1 MSQGGSFDDLL
12 TRLRT
17 GDDEAARAIFDRFA
31 NRLIGVARMRLG
43 QRFRPKLDPEDVVQS
58 VYKSFFVRFAEGQFD
73 LKSWDNLWAL
83 LTVLTIRK
91 CGHRIEYF
99 QAARRDIRGE
109 VSPRPTNDSWH
120 SWEALAREPTP
131 VEAALLTEV
140 VEQLMRTLELRH
152 QEIVALTLQ
161 GLTVTEVSAQVGCS
175 ERTVRRVLEQV
186 RNWLQRRQL
195 TETQES

>member
-1 MSQGGSFDDLL
+1 MSQGASFDDLL

-17 GDDEAARAIFDRFA
+17 GDDQAAKAIFDRFA
-31 NRLIGVARMRLG
+31 NRLIGVARARLG

-58 VYKSFFVRFAEGQFD
+58 VYKSFFVRFAEGQFE
-73 LKSWDNLWAL
+73 LKTWDNLWAL
-83 LTVLTIRK
+83 LTVLTVRK

-99 QAARRDIRGE
+99 QAARRDVRGE
-109 VSPRPTNDSWH
+109 VAPPAGDSSA

-140 VEQLMRTLELRH
+140 VEQLMRTLEPRH

-161 GLTVTEVSAQVGCS
+161 GLTPPEVSASVGCS

-186 RNWLQRRQL
+186 RNWLERRQA
-195 TETQES
+195 TESQES